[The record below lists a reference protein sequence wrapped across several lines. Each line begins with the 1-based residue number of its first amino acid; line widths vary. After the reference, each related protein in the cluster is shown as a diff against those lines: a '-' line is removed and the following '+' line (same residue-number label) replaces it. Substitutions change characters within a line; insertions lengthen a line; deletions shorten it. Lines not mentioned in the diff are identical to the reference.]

1 VLIIDTNFKNNSLT
15 HILLRKNQNVRK
27 LEQGIFIKG
36 YIGQSEKHDM
46 SEEDFASSI
55 IYPTGHR
62 GISIIGNNGGNES
75 PSEIFAGRDFGEM
88 IRKLSETYDYIIM
101 EGAALN
107 NYSDTKELIDYT
119 DKVLTVF
126 SAESVI
132 KQLDRESIDY
142 MKGLNGKFMG
152 AVLNK
157 VNTKELAI

>member
-1 VLIIDTNFKNNSLT
+1 MCVNWSKAF
-15 HILLRKNQNVRK
+15 
-27 LEQGIFIKG
+27 FIKG

-142 MKGLNGKFMG
+142 MKGVERQIHGSRL
-152 AVLNK
+152 
-157 VNTKELAI
+157 EQSEY